1 MDIKKFIGNK
11 QFYKS
16 VMIIAIPIMI
26 QNGITNFV
34 SLLDNI
40 MIGQIGT
47 EAMSGV
53 SIVNQILNVF
63 NIGMFGLVSG
73 AGIFGAQFYGSGD
86 EEGFKQS
93 MRFKVLSGLL
103 VSILVIALFVFKGE
117 TLISLFLHDSNTEMM
132 NATLAAGKKYLSI
145 MVIQMIPYALVQ
157 AYSSSLRE
165 RGETILPM
173 ISGLAA
179 VVVNMALNYVLIFG
193 KLGLPRLGVA
203 GAAIATVSA
212 RFVELAVVV
221 LWTHLRQKHKC
232 FTKGLYTSFKI
243 SSTLTKRILITGTPL
258 MLNEAM
264 WAGGMA
270 VIMSGYS
277 VRGLDTVAAF
287 NISTTLSN
295 LFNIVFIAMGN
306 AIAII
311 IGQLLGGKKFDEAK
325 VAARKL
331 LFFSTV
337 SCVGIGLFM
346 MCFAPFFPLIYNTSQ
361 HVRHLATSFLLI
373 ASLFMPSYS
382 FMNASYFTI
391 RSGGKTLITFLFDS
405 VFVWVVSIPLCFI
418 LTKLTSLPIT
428 IIYFLVQA
436 SEILKCIIGYILV
449 KKGVWINNL
458 TE

>member
-1 MDIKKFIGNK
+1 MDI
-11 QFYKS
+11 
-16 VMIIAIPIMI
+16 
-26 QNGITNFV
+26 
-34 SLLDNI
+34 
-40 MIGQIGT
+40 
-47 EAMSGV
+47 
-53 SIVNQILNVF
+53 
-63 NIGMFGLVSG
+63 
-73 AGIFGAQFYGSGD
+73 
-86 EEGFKQS
+86 
-93 MRFKVLSGLL
+93 
-103 VSILVIALFVFKGE
+103 
-117 TLISLFLHDSNTEMM
+117 
-132 NATLAAGKKYLSI
+132 KKYLSI

-243 SSTLTKRILITGTPL
+243 SSTLTKRILIIGTPL

-270 VIMSGYS
+270 VIISGYS

-311 IGQLLGGKKFDEAK
+311 IGQLL
-325 VAARKL
+325 
-331 LFFSTV
+331 
-337 SCVGIGLFM
+337 
-346 MCFAPFFPLIYNTSQ
+346 
-361 HVRHLATSFLLI
+361 
-373 ASLFMPSYS
+373 
-382 FMNASYFTI
+382 
-391 RSGGKTLITFLFDS
+391 GGKTLITFLFDS